1 MKESGWIITTHC
13 NVTGMIVDILVK
25 HIPQWLNQSQVGLGM
40 FGDVTIQSW
49 PSFCHLRRYP
59 PGHPAIPFQGD
70 ELSLR
75 ISVDVRMES
84 NVLKD
89 FTVNLTR
96 NLKLSRMVI
105 FLPLVLLHLS
115 PNLENWAVRQFAET
129 KQAVW
134 RLRGFL
140 DGQWRVLDHLQESQ
154 RRSGLRQLGRY
165 AMWCPSSWTL
175 SHYGLW

>member
-105 FLPLVLLHLS
+105 FFTSGTTPSLPKPRKLGSSTVCWNKTGRLATS
-115 PNLENWAVRQFAET
+115 RISWWAVASVGSPTRITTTLRSPSAGKICNVVPQFVNA
-129 KQAVW
+129 KLV
-134 RLRGFL
+134 
-140 DGQWRVLDHLQESQ
+140 HL
-154 RRSGLRQLGRY
+154 
-165 AMWCPSSWTL
+165 
-175 SHYGLW
+175 